1 MVLVEFINETSR
13 IEQFFSKELTKIQ
26 RDEWFRELK
35 NISIQRYRQIVQE
48 IFRKCK
54 FMPKLADVLEIQNS
68 LAYNTLEVKKVE
80 CSKCDGTGY
89 VIYKKHF
96 KDGIREYDL
105 DYATRCSC
113 ANGMSKNKNIPLISE
128 VGLR

>member
-35 NISIQRYRQIVQE
+35 KISIQRYRQIVQE

-68 LAYNTLEVKKVE
+68 LVYDMPEVKKVE
-80 CSKCDGTGY
+80 CSKCNGTGY

-96 KDGIREYDL
+96 ADGIREYDL
-105 DYATRCSC
+105 DYGARCTC
-113 ANGMSKNKNIPLISE
+113 ANGINKNKDVPLISE
-128 VGLR
+128 VGLQ